1 MKAGHRISAIL
12 GLTVPLLCA
21 AVIAQRNT
29 TVPQPQAGRLAAIGA
44 ARPNRGAL
52 VEKPA
57 NLLPDAPDGFSVSAY
72 AELDRPRMMVYAP
85 NGDLFASSPASNTI
99 TVLRD

>member
-29 TVPQPQAGRLAAIGA
+29 MVPQPQAGRLAAIGP

-52 VEKPA
+52 
-57 NLLPDAPDGFSVSAY
+57 LTS
-72 AELDRPRMMVYAP
+72 PRTSCPMRRT
-85 NGDLFASSPASNTI
+85 DL
-99 TVLRD
+99 R